1 MGGSF
6 NNRSNPFAAP
16 FHQMQ
21 QQHHHQNGGPL
32 PVNGA
37 FPTSP
42 NGHPN
47 GLSTGAGSFVP
58 AGAAHSPSSTFA
70 NGQALPPVNQ
80 NNHLSANQA
89 VNGPGAPF
97 YAPPPMPTPV
107 TIPSFPLDPLRYY
120 LLGQLEYYFGP
131 QNLAMDFFLRQQMD
145 SLGWVSLPLL
155 ATFNRVKNLTSDLA
169 IVREMFALSKLVE
182 VKGDKVRLVNKGWAQ
197 WVLPGAKKSEEQD
210 DEEEVKQAKEEVKKT
225 ETAKVVEKLVEGE
238 ATKSGEKTPEEVEEE
253 KEVEATDAQL

>member
-1 MGGSF
+1 MGGQF
-6 NNRSNPFAAP
+6 NNRSNPFAGP
-16 FHQMQ
+16 YHQMQ
-21 QQHHHQNGGPL
+21 QQHNGGP
-32 PVNGA
+32 
-37 FPTSP
+37 
-42 NGHPN
+42 NGHSFNAQGHPHHGPN

-58 AGAAHSPSSTFA
+58 AGVRSPSSYTTA
-70 NGQALPPVNQ
+70 NGQPLPPINQ
-80 NNHLSANQA
+80 NQNQSQNQIL
-89 VNGPGAPF
+89 NGPGAPF

-145 SLGWVSLPLL
+145 SLGFVSLPLL

-182 VKGDKVRLVNKGWAQ
+182 VRGDKVRLANRGWAQ
-197 WVLPGAKKSEEQD
+197 WVLPDAKKSDEV
-210 DEEEVKQAKEEVKKT
+210 DEEEQVAKEEVKKT
-225 ETAKVVEKLVEGE
+225 ETAKVVEKLIDGE
-238 ATKSGEKTPEEVEEE
+238 EQEKSGEKTPQEVEEE